1 MHRSMKGQ
9 CASDAAVCVDA
20 CPTPCMGC
28 CDWAAAPSR
37 INKLRQQAWLLTAF
51 TISWNAIEAAIAIW
65 TGLAARSIALV
76 GFGLDSVVEAISA
89 VIIVWRLWRR
99 QDDDEANERAERRA
113 VRLIA
118 LTFFAIAT
126 YVSYDAVARLVGF
139 DDRPEPNGLGL
150 VLVAV
155 SLLVMPGIA
164 WAKRRVAEGL
174 NSVALK
180 ADAAETLICSYLSAV
195 VLVGLAANSL
205 FGWWWMDPLA
215 GLVVAGL
222 TIREGRE
229 AWSGGE
235 RSEDDEEERAAAA
248 LVCSPMCCPACPL
261 A

>member
-1 MHRSMKGQ
+1 
-9 CASDAAVCVDA
+9 V
-20 CPTPCMGC
+20 GC
-28 CDWAAAPSR
+28 CDWDSAPSR
-37 INKLRQQAWLLTAF
+37 INRLRQQAWLLTAF
-51 TISWNAIEAAIAIW
+51 TISWNVIEAAIAIW
-65 TGLAARSIALV
+65 TGLAVGSIALV
-76 GFGLDSVVEAISA
+76 GFGLDSVVEASSA

-99 QDDDEANERAERRA
+99 QDEDDEANERAERRA

-118 LTFFAIAT
+118 LTFFAIAI
-126 YVSYDAVARLVGF
+126 YVSYDAVARLVGL
-139 DDRPEPNGLGL
+139 DDRPEPSGLGL

-222 TIREGRE
+222 AIREGRE

-235 RSEDDEEERAAAA
+235 MFEEDEEERAAAA
-248 LVCSPMCCPACPL
+248 SVCSPVCCPACPL